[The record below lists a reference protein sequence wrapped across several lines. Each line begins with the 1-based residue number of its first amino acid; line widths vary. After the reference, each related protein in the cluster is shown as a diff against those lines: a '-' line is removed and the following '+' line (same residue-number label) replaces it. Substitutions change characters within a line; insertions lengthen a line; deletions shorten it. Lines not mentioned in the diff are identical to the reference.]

1 MPSKVWL
8 GSDKYSATASALNS
22 AEYAFITIVTSL
34 LLGPSWPSVQD
45 VHTPGGM
52 PDIADVVM
60 SYHSSFDSDGNPVD
74 PDGKGGLAAG
84 FVPMSEIVEAGYDL
98 NIGRYIRRAA
108 VEQEDLGTLINA
120 YSTARAERRKAEA
133 RMLAVLAGAGIEGF
147 DE

>member
-1 MPSKVWL
+1 
-8 GSDKYSATASALNS
+8 
-22 AEYAFITIVTSL
+22 
-34 LLGPSWPSVQD
+34 
-45 VHTPGGM
+45 M